1 MENIEDKKNETAKWL
16 EKDLKYVWHPD
27 TQHKQYMAENFMPTL
42 IERGEGIYVYDN
54 EGNKYI
60 DAVASWWVN
69 TLGHSVPRLNKV
81 LSQQAEKIEHI
92 LLADF
97 THKPAIELAERL
109 VKLAGEPFSKV
120 FYSDDGSTAVEVAI
134 KMAYQYWYQKGQP
147 QKKYFVS
154 MNDSYHGDTLG
165 SVSVGGIDIYKEIF
179 KPLVFETLK
188 VSAPYCYRCPKGC
201 EQGNCNIDCLK
212 DVERLFKKRNL
223 EIAAIIVEPL
233 VQGAAGMRVYPSA
246 YLTRL
251 RKLCDDYNILLI
263 DDEVAMAFGRTGK
276 YFAFEHA
283 NVKPDIFCVAK
294 GITAGY
300 IPLAATVTT
309 DKLYNAFYD
318 DFSTL
323 KTFYHGHSFT
333 GNPIACA
340 VAVETLKIME
350 EEKIIENLPSK
361 IESFEKS
368 LKKFNDLKHVGDIR
382 HIGMIGAVEIVKNKE
397 TKEPYLFTDR
407 VGHKVFLLA
416 MKKGAILR
424 PIGNIIYF
432 MPPLI
437 ITEQELE
444 NLTQIAYDS
453 IKEVTENL
461 I

>member
-1 MENIEDKKNETAKWL
+1 MKTEKDRWI

-27 TQHKQYMAENFMPTL
+27 TQMKQYEGNNYKPTL
-42 IERGEGIYVYDN
+42 IEHGEGIYVYDAD
-54 EGNKYI
+54 GNKYI

-81 LSQQAEKIEHI
+81 LYEQASKIEHI

-97 THKPAIELAERL
+97 THKPAIELAQRL

-154 MNDSYHGDTLG
+154 MTDSYHGDTLG
-165 SVSVGGIDIYKEIF
+165 SVSVGGIDIYKKVF
-179 KPLVFETLK
+179 NPLVFETLK
-188 VSAPYCYRCPKGC
+188 VCAPYCYRCPKGLNK
-201 EQGNCNIDCLK
+201 QDCNIDCIE
-212 DVERLFKKRNL
+212 DVVKLFKERHN

-233 VQGAAGMRVYPSA
+233 VQGAAGMRMYPA
-246 YLTRL
+246 EYLNRL
-251 RKLCDDYNILLI
+251 RILCDEYDILLI

-283 NVKPDIFCVAK
+283 GIKPDIFCVAK

-300 IPLAATVTT
+300 VPLAATITT
-309 DKLYNAFYD
+309 DKIYNAFYD
-318 DFSTL
+318 DFSKL

-340 VAVETLKIME
+340 VANETLKIME
-350 EEKIIENLPSK
+350 EEKIVEHLPA
-361 IESFEKS
+361 KS
-368 LKKFNDLKHVGDIR
+368 CAFKQALKKFEQLKHVGDIR
-382 HIGMIGAVEIVKNKE
+382 HIGMIGAIELVKNKE
-397 TKEPYLFTDR
+397 TKEPYVFNER
-407 VGHKVFLLA
+407 IGHRVFLEA
-416 MKKGAILR
+416 MKRGAILR
-424 PIGNIIYF
+424 PIGNVIYF

-437 ITEQELE
+437 ITEAQIEE
-444 NLTQIAYDS
+444 LTQIAYDS
-453 IKEVTENL
+453 IKTVTEC
-461 I
+461 

>member
-1 MENIEDKKNETAKWL
+1 MQNWI

-27 TQHKQYMAENFMPTL
+27 TQHKQYEGADFKPIL
-42 IERGEGIYVYDN
+42 IEKGEGIYVFDAA
-54 EGNKYI
+54 GNKYI

-81 LSQQAEKIEHI
+81 LTQQADKIEHI

-97 THKPAIELAERL
+97 THKPAIELAEKL
-109 VKLAGEPFSKV
+109 VKLAGKPFSKV

-134 KMAYQYWYQKGQP
+134 KMAYQYWYQKGKP

-154 MNDSYHGDTLG
+154 MTDSYHGDTLG

-188 VSAPYCYRCPKGC
+188 VPAPYCYRCPKGC
-201 EQGNCNIDCLK
+201 QKDSCNIDCLK
-212 DVERLFKKRNL
+212 DVVKLFKEKHN

-233 VQGAAGMRVYPSA
+233 VQGAAGMRIYPA
-246 YLTRL
+246 EYLNRL
-251 RKLCDDYNILLI
+251 RILCDEYDILLI

-283 NVKPDIFCVAK
+283 RIKPDIFCVAK

-300 IPLAATVTT
+300 IPLAATITT
-309 DKLYNAFYD
+309 DKIYNAFYD
-318 DFSTL
+318 DFSKL

-340 VAVETLKIME
+340 VASETLKIME
-350 EEKIIENLPSK
+350 EAKIIDNLPFKSEFFK
-361 IESFEKS
+361 KS
-368 LKKFNDLKHVGDIR
+368 LDKFKMLKHAGDIR
-382 HIGMIGAVEIVKNKE
+382 HIGMIGAIELVKDKK
-397 TKEPYLFTDR
+397 TKEPYAFSER
-407 VGHKVFLLA
+407 IGHKVFKEAL
-416 MKKGAILR
+416 KQGAILR
-424 PIGNIIYF
+424 PIGNVIYF

-437 ITEQELE
+437 ITEEE
-444 NLTQIAYDS
+444 IEKLTEIAYNS
-453 IKEVTENL
+453 IKKVTE
-461 I
+461 

>member
-1 MENIEDKKNETAKWL
+1 MRTEKDNWI

-27 TQHKQYMAENFMPTL
+27 TQMKQYEGNNYKPTL
-42 IERGEGIYVYDN
+42 IEHGEGIYVYDAD
-54 EGNKYI
+54 GNKYI

-81 LSQQAEKIEHI
+81 LYEQASKIEHI

-154 MNDSYHGDTLG
+154 MTDSYHGDTLG
-165 SVSVGGIDIYKEIF
+165 SVSVGGIDIYKEVF
-179 KPLVFETLK
+179 NPLVFETLK
-188 VSAPYCYRCPKGC
+188 VNAPYCYRCPKGL
-201 EQGNCNIDCLK
+201 NKHDCNIDCLK
-212 DVERLFKKRNL
+212 DVVKLFKERHN

-233 VQGAAGMRVYPSA
+233 VQGAAGMRMYPA
-246 YLTRL
+246 EYLNRL
-251 RKLCDDYNILLI
+251 RILCDEYDILLI

-283 NVKPDIFCVAK
+283 GIKPDIFCVAK

-309 DKLYNAFYD
+309 NKIYDAFYD
-318 DFSTL
+318 DFSKL

-340 VAVETLKIME
+340 VANETLKIME
-350 EEKIIENLPSK
+350 EAKIIENLPFK
-361 IESFEKS
+361 AEVFRLAMQKF
-368 LKKFNDLKHVGDIR
+368 KKLAHVGDIR
-382 HIGMIGAVEIVKNKE
+382 HIGMIGAVELVKDKD
-397 TKEPYLFTDR
+397 TKEPYEFNQR
-407 VGHKVFLLA
+407 IGHKVFLEA
-416 MKKGAILR
+416 MKRGAILR
-424 PIGNIIYF
+424 PIGNVIYF

-437 ITEQELE
+437 ITEEE
-444 NLTQIAYDS
+444 IEKLTQIAYNS
-453 IKEVTENL
+453 IKSVTQNEETEGL
-461 I
+461 

>member
-1 MENIEDKKNETAKWL
+1 MKTEKDNWI

-27 TQHKQYMAENFMPTL
+27 TQMKQYEGNNYKPTL
-42 IERGEGIYVYDN
+42 IEHGEGIYVYDAD
-54 EGNKYI
+54 GNKYI

-81 LSQQAEKIEHI
+81 LYEQASKIEHI

-134 KMAYQYWYQKGQP
+134 KMAYQYWYQKGHP

-154 MNDSYHGDTLG
+154 MTDSYHGDTLG
-165 SVSVGGIDIYKEIF
+165 SVSVGGIDIYKEVF
-179 KPLVFETLK
+179 NPLVFETLK
-188 VSAPYCYRCPKGC
+188 VNAPYCYRCPKGC
-201 EQGNCNIDCLK
+201 NQNDCNIDCIE
-212 DVERLFKKRNL
+212 DVVKLFEERHN

-233 VQGAAGMRVYPSA
+233 VQGAAGMRMYPA
-246 YLTRL
+246 QYLKKL
-251 RKLCDDYNILLI
+251 RILCDKYDILLI

-283 NVKPDIFCVAK
+283 GIKPDIFCVAK

-309 DKLYNAFYD
+309 DKIYDAFYD
-318 DFSTL
+318 DFSKL

-340 VAVETLKIME
+340 VANETLKIME
-350 EEKIIENLPSK
+350 EEKVIENLAA
-361 IESFEKS
+361 KS
-368 LKKFNDLKHVGDIR
+368 CAFKQALKKFEQLKHVGDIR
-382 HIGMIGAVEIVKNKE
+382 HIGMIGAVELVKNRE
-397 TKEPYLFTDR
+397 TKEPYAFNER
-407 VGHKVFLLA
+407 IGHRVFLEA
-416 MKKGAILR
+416 MKRGAILR
-424 PIGNIIYF
+424 PIGNVIYF

-437 ITEQELE
+437 ITEAQIEE
-444 NLTQIAYDS
+444 LTQIAYEA
-453 IKEVTENL
+453 IKAVIEG
-461 I
+461 